1 MELSE
6 RLLSTLNQDGLMEI
20 GLLRQ
25 IILQNTELAPFWKE
39 FETALMSKLNL
50 HNKELKQRLE
60 EFVFHQDKTKVYRDM
75 VIQYLMNHS

>member
-25 IILQNTELAPFWKE
+25 IISQNTELAPFWKE